1 MEEQKN
7 TGAQK
12 RKKHRSP
19 EEKQLLVN
27 RLNRIE
33 GQVRGVRRMIEE
45 DAYCPDVLVQV
56 SAARAALDSFSRTLL
71 SEHIKSCV
79 EHDIRAGKEGAAE
92 ELTALLQKML
102 K

>member
-1 MEEQKN
+1 MEEKKN
-7 TGAQK
+7 IGTQK

-33 GQVRGVRRMIEE
+33 GQVRGVRRLIEE

-56 SAARAALDSFSRTLL
+56 SATRAALDSFSRTLL